1 MNQIWFLHPTTWAS
15 IKSGQCVCA
24 RVFSSFVSTVFTK
37 SAASSFVATQVI
49 SHQQKVEVTTV
60 IPYASESVT
69 IESSIHTTCFNQQ
82 DNQFFFFFFFGFNTI
97 FLGKGIDNP
106 RQISHMHQTLH
117 LLLPSTYSW
126 NWLFI
131 NKKNSA
137 SKCFVEPNWKLVN
150 VPVKLNVACE
160 TSLVWFVVGNQK
172 STGAVFSSTFN
183 LRVNSRNIE

>member
-1 MNQIWFLHPTTWAS
+1 MVNVCVHVCFLLLYQRCSPNLQPQVLLPL
-15 IKSGQCVCA
+15 KSFHINRKLRSQPL
-24 RVFSSFVSTVFTK
+24 FHMPVSQWLL
-37 SAASSFVATQVI
+37 SHLSTQHALSNKI
-49 SHQQKVEVTTV
+49 T
-60 IPYASESVT
+60 
-69 IESSIHTTCFNQQ
+69 N
-82 DNQFFFFFFFGFNTI
+82 FFFFFFGFNTI